1 MPPRRR
7 NVVAAVL
14 IASAIGALGRAAV
27 AQEARIDNLDGLF
40 AALKQCWRPPQL
52 APGDPGK
59 QITVLVSFKRD
70 GQILGKPRITFESAT
85 TPGFD
90 SLAYR
95 IAVME
100 TLQRCTPLPFTQ
112 SMGNAVAGRPF
123 TLRFDDRRTFPQ
135 PNEKR
140 AWLTTTTS

>member
-1 MPPRRR
+1 MPPRRQ
-7 NVVAAVL
+7 VAVAAVL
-14 IASAIGALGRAAV
+14 IAVAIGLSSRVAL
-27 AQEARIDNLDGLF
+27 AQATPIDNLNELF

-52 APGDPGK
+52 TPGDPGM

-70 GQILGKPRITFESAT
+70 GEILGKPRITFESAN
-85 TPGFD
+85 TPGAD
-90 SLAYR
+90 SLVYR

-123 TLRFDDRRTFPQ
+123 TLRFDDRRTLPK

-140 AWLTTTTS
+140 AWLTTRTS